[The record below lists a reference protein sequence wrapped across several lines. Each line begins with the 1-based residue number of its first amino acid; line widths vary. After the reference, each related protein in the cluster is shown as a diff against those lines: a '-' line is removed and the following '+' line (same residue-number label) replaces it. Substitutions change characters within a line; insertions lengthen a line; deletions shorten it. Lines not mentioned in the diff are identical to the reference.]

1 MARTVLAMAAVFLVW
16 MGLSYVLHGVILTS
30 SYMASAAL
38 WRPLPEMQSRM
49 WLIYL
54 STLVSA
60 VAFVLVYDRFIPA
73 KSWRTALAYGLI
85 LGIATGMSWGYGSYA
100 MMPIP
105 YALALG
111 WFLGSVVNYA
121 IGGLVMAAVLGT
133 WGKS

>member
-60 VAFVLVYDRFIPA
+60 VAFVFVYARLFA
-73 KSWRTALAYGLI
+73 EKSWRTALAYGLI
-85 LGIATGMSWGYGSYA
+85 LGVATGIAWGYGSYA

-105 YALALG
+105 YMLALG

-121 IGGLVMAAVLGT
+121 VGGLVMAAVLGT
-133 WGKS
+133 WK